1 MIENTNL
8 ELKLVEIRDNQY
20 MSDLYP
26 DGLPSNAIIDKTL
39 TAKGA
44 TTCELDE
51 RYAKRNSI
59 IIEPNVPVID
69 SKQVK
74 YSNLLGVR
82 EGITD
87 YDVKKYLLDKSIRY
101 KKIIVT
107 PESYSKVKQAAEYAG
122 VNLFK
127 DFFLLIDECEKVV
140 QDSNF
145 RPAIVQPFFDFFS
158 FDNKALISATP
169 LSPKLKGFTKH
180 SFSHIKIVPTY
191 DYKKNLSLIGTNNVQ
206 LEFLKQ
212 ISLNDNKKAIFLN
225 SPDYAKTLIDKADIR
240 NHSKIYCSN
249 QENAINKL
257 HEDGYKAS
265 DSFVSGEI
273 LEQYSFF
280 TSRFYS
286 AVDLDT
292 PDKPDIIM
300 VTDCLSKAQTMIDPF
315 THSVQITGRFR
326 SGIGNITHITNWKE
340 DLKPKSREEI
350 IEDMEAQSKV
360 YNMLADLKETLTGR
374 ERQLLT
380 EIQERIP
387 IYKVLFRNND
397 YKGKVNPFLV
407 ECDIQKSKVESFYQD
422 LQSLNNAYNE
432 TGHFN
437 VSYHYEHYKEKPKA
451 VKAKPLSRERKLQI
465 LERLQDL
472 KPEGLV
478 LKFLTEELLEELRS
492 LRLDLNP
499 EGLVLK
505 FLTEEQQEE
514 LRSLRHEAPELC
526 KYYEKFGMDKII
538 EIDYDLATMKRQLKS
553 AHKKEICFVPIDEIH
568 STFIIGRPYSENE
581 IVTNLQTIYDKYEL
595 VDDNGKPLQAKATY
609 LDKYFRLSDRMTIPK
624 TRLKGYI
631 PLEKRYSL
639 E

>member
-8 ELKLVEIRDNQY
+8 ELKLVEIRNNQY

-74 YSNLLGVR
+74 YPNLLGVR
-82 EGITD
+82 EGVTD
-87 YDVKKYLLDKSIRY
+87 YDVKKYLLDKSICY

-140 QDSNF
+140 QEANF

-169 LSPKLKGFTKH
+169 LSPKLKGFTNH

-206 LEFLKQ
+206 LECLKQ

-249 QENAINKL
+249 QDNAINKL

-265 DSFVSGEI
+265 ENFMSGEI

-300 VTDCLSKAQTMIDPF
+300 VTDCLNKAQTMIDPF
-315 THSVQITGRFR
+315 THSFQITGRFR
-326 SGIGNITHITNWKE
+326 SGIGSITHLTNWKE
-340 DLKPKSREEI
+340 DLKPKSRE
-350 IEDMEAQSKV
+350 
-360 YNMLADLKETLTGR
+360 
-374 ERQLLT
+374 
-380 EIQERIP
+380 
-387 IYKVLFRNND
+387 
-397 YKGKVNPFLV
+397 
-407 ECDIQKSKVESFYQD
+407 
-422 LQSLNNAYNE
+422 
-432 TGHFN
+432 
-437 VSYHYEHYKEKPKA
+437 
-451 VKAKPLSRERKLQI
+451 
-465 LERLQDL
+465 
-472 KPEGLV
+472 
-478 LKFLTEELLEELRS
+478 
-492 LRLDLNP
+492 
-499 EGLVLK
+499 
-505 FLTEEQQEE
+505 
-514 LRSLRHEAPELC
+514 
-526 KYYEKFGMDKII
+526 
-538 EIDYDLATMKRQLKS
+538 
-553 AHKKEICFVPIDEIH
+553 
-568 STFIIGRPYSENE
+568 
-581 IVTNLQTIYDKYEL
+581 
-595 VDDNGKPLQAKATY
+595 
-609 LDKYFRLSDRMTIPK
+609 
-624 TRLKGYI
+624 
-631 PLEKRYSL
+631 
-639 E
+639 

>member
-59 IIEPNVPVID
+59 IIEPNIPVID

-74 YSNLLGVR
+74 YPNLLGVR
-82 EGITD
+82 EGVTD

-107 PESYSKVKQAAEYAG
+107 PESYSKVKKAAEYAG

-140 QDSNF
+140 QDANF
-145 RPAIVQPFFDFFS
+145 RPDIVLPFFDFFS

-169 LSPKLKGFTKH
+169 LSPKLKGFTNH

-225 SPDYAKTLIDKADIR
+225 SPEYAKTLIEKADIR

-257 HEDGYKAS
+257 HEEGYKAS

-326 SGIGNITHITNWKE
+326 SGIGSITHITNWKE

-350 IEDMEAQSKV
+350 IEDMEAQRKV

-387 IYKVLFRNND
+387 IYQVLFRNDD

-407 ECDIQKSKVESFYQD
+407 ECYIQKSKIESLYQE

-478 LKFLTEELLEELRS
+478 LKFLTEE
-492 LRLDLNP
+492 
-499 EGLVLK
+499 
-505 FLTEEQQEE
+505 QQEE
-514 LRSLRHEAPELC
+514 LKSLRHEAPELC

-553 AHKKEICFVPIDEIH
+553 AHKKEIYFVPIDEIH
-568 STFIIGRPYSENE
+568 NSFIIGKPYSENE
-581 IVTNLQTIYDKYEL
+581 IVTTLQTIYDKYEL
-595 VDDNGKPLQAKATY
+595 VDDNGNPLQAKATY
-609 LDKYFRLSDRMTIPK
+609 LGKYFRLSDRMTIPS
-624 TRLKGYI
+624 TRLKGYT
-631 PLEKRYSL
+631 PLEKKYSL

>member
-39 TAKGA
+39 TAKGV

-59 IIEPNVPVID
+59 IIEPNIPVID

-74 YSNLLGVR
+74 YPNLLGVR
-82 EGITD
+82 EGVTD

-107 PESYSKVKQAAEYAG
+107 PESYSKVKKAAEYAG

-140 QDSNF
+140 QDANF
-145 RPAIVQPFFDFFS
+145 RPDIVLPFFDFFS

-169 LSPKLKGFTKH
+169 LSPKLKGFTNH

-225 SPDYAKTLIDKADIR
+225 SPEYAKTLIEKADIR

-257 HEDGYKAS
+257 HEEGYKAS

-326 SGIGNITHITNWKE
+326 SGIGSITHITNWKE

-350 IEDMEAQSKV
+350 IEDMEAQRKV

-387 IYKVLFRNND
+387 IYQVLFRNDD

-407 ECDIQKSKVESFYQD
+407 ECYIQKSKIESLYQE

-478 LKFLTEELLEELRS
+478 LKFLTEE
-492 LRLDLNP
+492 
-499 EGLVLK
+499 
-505 FLTEEQQEE
+505 QQEE
-514 LRSLRHEAPELC
+514 LKSLRHEAPELC

-553 AHKKEICFVPIDEIH
+553 AHKKEIYFVPIDEIH
-568 STFIIGRPYSENE
+568 NSFIIGKPYSENE
-581 IVTNLQTIYDKYEL
+581 IVTTLQTIYDKYEL
-595 VDDNGKPLQAKATY
+595 VDDNGNPLQAKATY
-609 LDKYFRLSDRMTIPK
+609 LGKYFRLSDRMTIPS
-624 TRLKGYI
+624 TRLKGYT
-631 PLEKRYSL
+631 PLEKKYSL

>member
-1 MIENTNL
+1 M
-8 ELKLVEIRDNQY
+8 
-20 MSDLYP
+20 
-26 DGLPSNAIIDKTL
+26 
-39 TAKGA
+39 
-44 TTCELDE
+44 
-51 RYAKRNSI
+51 
-59 IIEPNVPVID
+59 
-69 SKQVK
+69 
-74 YSNLLGVR
+74 
-82 EGITD
+82 
-87 YDVKKYLLDKSIRY
+87 
-101 KKIIVT
+101 
-107 PESYSKVKQAAEYAG
+107 
-122 VNLFK
+122 
-127 DFFLLIDECEKVV
+127 
-140 QDSNF
+140 
-145 RPAIVQPFFDFFS
+145 
-158 FDNKALISATP
+158 
-169 LSPKLKGFTKH
+169 
-180 SFSHIKIVPTY
+180 
-191 DYKKNLSLIGTNNVQ
+191 
-206 LEFLKQ
+206 
-212 ISLNDNKKAIFLN
+212 
-225 SPDYAKTLIDKADIR
+225 
-240 NHSKIYCSN
+240 
-249 QENAINKL
+249 
-257 HEDGYKAS
+257 
-265 DSFVSGEI
+265 SGEI

-300 VTDCLSKAQTMIDPF
+300 VTDCLNKAQTMIDPF

-326 SGIGNITHITNWKE
+326 AGIGNITHITNWKE
-340 DLKPKSREEI
+340 GLKPKSREEI
-350 IEDMEAQSKV
+350 IDDMEAQRKV

-387 IYKVLFRNND
+387 VYKLLFRNDD

-407 ECDIQKSKVESFYQD
+407 ECDIQKSKVESLYQD

-465 LERLQDL
+465 LERLQEL
-472 KPEGLV
+472 K
-478 LKFLTEELLEELRS
+478 
-492 LRLDLNP
+492 P

-553 AHKKEICFVPIDEIH
+553 AHKKEIYFVPIDEIH
-568 STFIIGRPYSENE
+568 NTFIIGKPYSENE
-581 IVTNLQTIYDKYEL
+581 IVTTLQDIYDKYKL
-595 VDDNGKPLQAKATY
+595 VDDNGKPLQVKATY
-609 LDKYFRLSDRMTIPK
+609 LGKYFKLSDRITIPN

-631 PLEKRYSL
+631 PLEEKYSL

>member
-1 MIENTNL
+1 M

-59 IIEPNVPVID
+59 IIEPNIPVID

-74 YSNLLGVR
+74 YPNLLGVR
-82 EGITD
+82 EGVTD

-107 PESYSKVKQAAEYAG
+107 PESYSKVKKAAEYAG

-140 QDSNF
+140 QDANF
-145 RPAIVQPFFDFFS
+145 RPDIVLPFFDFFS

-169 LSPKLKGFTKH
+169 LSPKLKGFTNH

-225 SPDYAKTLIDKADIR
+225 SPEYAKTLIEKADIR

-257 HEDGYKAS
+257 HEEGYKAS

-326 SGIGNITHITNWKE
+326 SGIGSITHITNWKE

-350 IEDMEAQSKV
+350 IEDMEAQRKV

-387 IYKVLFRNND
+387 IYQVLFRNDD

-407 ECDIQKSKVESFYQD
+407 ECYIQKSKIESLYQE

-478 LKFLTEELLEELRS
+478 LKFLTEE
-492 LRLDLNP
+492 
-499 EGLVLK
+499 
-505 FLTEEQQEE
+505 QQEE
-514 LRSLRHEAPELC
+514 LKSLRHEAPELC

-538 EIDYDLATMKRQLKS
+538 EIDYDLASMKRQLKS
-553 AHKKEICFVPIDEIH
+553 AHKKEIYFVPIDEIH
-568 STFIIGRPYSENE
+568 NSFIIGKPYSENE
-581 IVTNLQTIYDKYEL
+581 IVTTLQTIYDKYEL
-595 VDDNGKPLQAKATY
+595 VDDNGNPLQAKATY
-609 LDKYFRLSDRMTIPK
+609 LGKYFRLSDRMTIPS
-624 TRLKGYI
+624 TRLKGYT
-631 PLEKRYSL
+631 PLEKKYSL

>member
-59 IIEPNVPVID
+59 IIEPNIPVID

-74 YSNLLGVR
+74 YPNLLGVR
-82 EGITD
+82 EGVTD

-107 PESYSKVKQAAEYAG
+107 PESYSKVKKAAEYAG

-140 QDSNF
+140 QDANF
-145 RPAIVQPFFDFFS
+145 RPDIVLPFFDFFS

-169 LSPKLKGFTKH
+169 LSPKLKGFTNH

-225 SPDYAKTLIDKADIR
+225 SPEYAKTLIEKADIR

-257 HEDGYKAS
+257 HEEGYKAS

-326 SGIGNITHITNWKE
+326 SGIGSITHITNWKE

-350 IEDMEAQSKV
+350 IEDMEAQRKV

-387 IYKVLFRNND
+387 IYQVLFRNDD

-407 ECDIQKSKVESFYQD
+407 ECYIQKSKIESLYQE

-478 LKFLTEELLEELRS
+478 LKFLTEE
-492 LRLDLNP
+492 
-499 EGLVLK
+499 
-505 FLTEEQQEE
+505 QQEE
-514 LRSLRHEAPELC
+514 LKSL
-526 KYYEKFGMDKII
+526 
-538 EIDYDLATMKRQLKS
+538 T
-553 AHKKEICFVPIDEIH
+553 
-568 STFIIGRPYSENE
+568 
-581 IVTNLQTIYDKYEL
+581 
-595 VDDNGKPLQAKATY
+595 
-609 LDKYFRLSDRMTIPK
+609 
-624 TRLKGYI
+624 
-631 PLEKRYSL
+631 
-639 E
+639 

>member
-59 IIEPNVPVID
+59 IIEPNIPVID

-74 YSNLLGVR
+74 YPNLLGVR
-82 EGITD
+82 EGVTD

-107 PESYSKVKQAAEYAG
+107 PESYSKVKKAAEYAG

-140 QDSNF
+140 QDANF
-145 RPAIVQPFFDFFS
+145 RPDIVLPFFDFFS

-169 LSPKLKGFTKH
+169 LSPKLKGFTNH

-225 SPDYAKTLIDKADIR
+225 SPEYAKTLIEKADIR

-257 HEDGYKAS
+257 HEEGYKAS

-326 SGIGNITHITNWKE
+326 SGIGSITHITNWKE

-350 IEDMEAQSKV
+350 IEDMEAQRKV

-387 IYKVLFRNND
+387 IYQVLFRNDD

-407 ECDIQKSKVESFYQD
+407 ECYIQKSKIESLYQE

-478 LKFLTEELLEELRS
+478 LKFLTEE
-492 LRLDLNP
+492 
-499 EGLVLK
+499 
-505 FLTEEQQEE
+505 QQEE
-514 LRSLRHEAPELC
+514 LKSLRHEAPELC

-581 IVTNLQTIYDKYEL
+581 IVTTLQTIYDKYEL
-595 VDDNGKPLQAKATY
+595 VDDNGNPLQAKATY
-609 LDKYFRLSDRMTIPK
+609 LGKYFRLSDRMTIPS
-624 TRLKGYI
+624 TRLKGYT
-631 PLEKRYSL
+631 PLEKKYSL

>member
-74 YSNLLGVR
+74 YPNLLGVR
-82 EGITD
+82 EGVTD

-140 QDSNF
+140 QEANF

-206 LEFLKQ
+206 LECLKQ

-265 DSFVSGEI
+265 ENFMSGEI

-326 SGIGNITHITNWKE
+326 LGIGSITHITNWKE
-340 DLKPKSREEI
+340 GLKPKSREEI

-387 IYKVLFRNND
+387 IYKVLFRNDD

-451 VKAKPLSRERKLQI
+451 VKAKPLLRERKLQI

-472 KPEGLV
+472 K
-478 LKFLTEELLEELRS
+478 
-492 LRLDLNP
+492 P

-553 AHKKEICFVPIDEIH
+553 AHKKEIYFIPIDEIH
-568 STFIIGRPYSENE
+568 NTFIIGRPYSENE
-581 IVTNLQTIYDKYEL
+581 IVTTLQNIYNRYEL

-609 LDKYFRLSDRMTIPK
+609 LGKYFKLSDRITIPN

>member
-1 MIENTNL
+1 M
-8 ELKLVEIRDNQY
+8 
-20 MSDLYP
+20 
-26 DGLPSNAIIDKTL
+26 
-39 TAKGA
+39 
-44 TTCELDE
+44 
-51 RYAKRNSI
+51 
-59 IIEPNVPVID
+59 
-69 SKQVK
+69 
-74 YSNLLGVR
+74 
-82 EGITD
+82 
-87 YDVKKYLLDKSIRY
+87 
-101 KKIIVT
+101 
-107 PESYSKVKQAAEYAG
+107 
-122 VNLFK
+122 
-127 DFFLLIDECEKVV
+127 
-140 QDSNF
+140 
-145 RPAIVQPFFDFFS
+145 
-158 FDNKALISATP
+158 ISATP
-169 LSPKLKGFTKH
+169 LSPKLKGFAKH

-257 HEDGYKAS
+257 HEEGYKAS

-292 PDKPDIIM
+292 SDKPDIIM

-326 SGIGNITHITNWKE
+326 SGIGSITHITNWKE

-350 IEDMEAQSKV
+350 IEDMEAQRKV

-407 ECDIQKSKVESFYQD
+407 ECDIQKSKVESLYQD

-478 LKFLTEELLEELRS
+478 LKFLTEE
-492 LRLDLNP
+492 
-499 EGLVLK
+499 
-505 FLTEEQQEE
+505 QQEE

-538 EIDYDLATMKRQLKS
+538 EIDYD
-553 AHKKEICFVPIDEIH
+553 
-568 STFIIGRPYSENE
+568 
-581 IVTNLQTIYDKYEL
+581 
-595 VDDNGKPLQAKATY
+595 
-609 LDKYFRLSDRMTIPK
+609 
-624 TRLKGYI
+624 
-631 PLEKRYSL
+631 
-639 E
+639 

>member
-8 ELKLVEIRDNQY
+8 ELKPVEIRENQY

-69 SKQVK
+69 SKQAK
-74 YSNLLGVR
+74 YPNLLGVR
-82 EGITD
+82 EGVTD

-107 PESYSKVKQAAEYAG
+107 PESYSKVKKAAEYAG

-140 QDSNF
+140 QDANF
-145 RPAIVQPFFDFFS
+145 RPDIILPFFDFFS

-206 LEFLKQ
+206 LECLKQ

-240 NHSKIYCSN
+240 NQSKIYCSN
-249 QENAINKL
+249 QDNAINKL

-265 DSFVSGEI
+265 DSFMSGEI

-300 VTDCLSKAQTMIDPF
+300 VTDCLNKAQTMIDPF

-326 SGIGNITHITNWKE
+326 AGIGNITHITNWKE
-340 DLKPKSREEI
+340 GLKSKSREEI
-350 IEDMEAQSKV
+350 IDDMEAQRKV

-387 IYKVLFRNND
+387 VYKLLFRNDD

-407 ECDIQKSKVESFYQD
+407 ECDIQKSKVESLYQD

-465 LERLQDL
+465 LERLQEL
-472 KPEGLV
+472 K
-478 LKFLTEELLEELRS
+478 
-492 LRLDLNP
+492 P

-553 AHKKEICFVPIDEIH
+553 AHKKEIYFVPIDEIH
-568 STFIIGRPYSENE
+568 NTFIIGKPYSENE
-581 IVTNLQTIYDKYEL
+581 IVTTLQDIYDKYKL
-595 VDDNGKPLQAKATY
+595 VDDNGKPLQVKATY
-609 LDKYFRLSDRMTIPK
+609 LGKYFKLSDRITIPN

-631 PLEKRYSL
+631 PLEEKYSL

>member
-8 ELKLVEIRDNQY
+8 ELKPVEIRENQY

-74 YSNLLGVR
+74 YPNLLGVR
-82 EGITD
+82 EGVTD

-140 QDSNF
+140 QEANF

-225 SPDYAKTLIDKADIR
+225 SPEYAKTLIEKADIR

-300 VTDCLSKAQTMIDPF
+300 VTDCLNKQQTMIDPF

-340 DLKPKSREEI
+340 INLYSKKS
-350 IEDMEAQSKV
+350 V
-360 YNMLADLKETLTGR
+360 
-374 ERQLLT
+374 ERFK
-380 EIQERIP
+380 IFIG
-387 IYKVLFRNND
+387 FRNRVCSNLMLTTD
-397 YKGKVNPFLV
+397 GLQ
-407 ECDIQKSKVESFYQD
+407 DKVEVLSVQELYAAA
-422 LQSLNNAYNE
+422 LNLFHAYNP
-432 TGHFN
+432 
-437 VSYHYEHYKEKPKA
+437 SK
-451 VKAKPLSRERKLQI
+451 
-465 LERLQDL
+465 DL
-472 KPEGLV
+472 H
-478 LKFLTEELLEELRS
+478 LLRTLGQMS
-492 LRLDLNP
+492 
-499 EGLVLK
+499 
-505 FLTEEQQEE
+505 
-514 LRSLRHEAPELC
+514 
-526 KYYEKFGMDKII
+526 I
-538 EIDYDLATMKRQLKS
+538 
-553 AHKKEICFVPIDEIH
+553 
-568 STFIIGRPYSENE
+568 STSEFCQIIGRMRLYQALTPNQQKRLPRLLLGDSQINAACRAFVSDVNFKSTGDSITGWQLLNLLNGSVKSSYIDNFLERNLNCTEFVQGIQRAKLGDSEYAWF
-581 IVTNLQTIYDKYEL
+581 L
-595 VDDNGKPLQAKATY
+595 G
-609 LDKYFRLSDRMTIPK
+609 
-624 TRLKGYI
+624 
-631 PLEKRYSL
+631 
-639 E
+639 

>member
-1 MIENTNL
+1 MIENVNL
-8 ELKLVEIRDNQY
+8 ELKLVEISEGQY

-39 TAKGA
+39 TGKGA
-44 TTCELDE
+44 TTCELDDK
-51 RYAKRNSI
+51 YAKRNSI
-59 IIEPNVPVID
+59 IIEPNVPVVN
-69 SKQVK
+69 SKQAK
-74 YSNLLGVR
+74 YPNLLGVR
-82 EGITD
+82 EGVTD
-87 YDVKKYLLDKSIRY
+87 YDIKKYLLDKSIRY

-107 PESYSKVKQAAEYAG
+107 PESYTKVKKAAEYTS

-127 DFFLLIDECEKVV
+127 DFFLLIDECEKAV
-140 QDSNF
+140 QEANF
-145 RPAIVQPFFDFFS
+145 RPEIILPFFDFFS

-180 SFSHIKIVPTY
+180 SFIHIKIVPTY

-240 NHSKIYCSN
+240 NCSKIYCSN
-249 QENAINKL
+249 QDNAINKL
-257 HEDGYKAS
+257 HEDGYNAS

-292 PDKPDIIM
+292 SDKPDIIM
-300 VTDCLSKAQTMIDPF
+300 VTDCLNKVQTMIDPF
-315 THSVQITGRFR
+315 THAVQITGRFR
-326 SGIGNITHITNWKE
+326 TGIGNVTHITNWKK
-340 DLKPKSREEI
+340 DLKPQSREEI
-350 IEDMEAQSKV
+350 IEDMEAQKKV
-360 YNMLADLKETLTGR
+360 YDMLTDLKETLTGR

-380 EIQERIP
+380 EMQERIP
-387 IYKVLFRNND
+387 IYNALFKND
-397 YKGKVNPFLV
+397 EYKGKVNPFMV
-407 ECDIQKSKVESFYQD
+407 ECYIQKSKVESLYQD
-422 LQSLNNAYNE
+422 LQFLNKAYNE

-437 VSYHYEHYKEKPKA
+437 VSYNYEHYKEKPKA
-451 VKAKPLSRERKLQI
+451 VKAKPLSRARKLQI

-472 KPEGLV
+472 RPKGLV
-478 LKFLTEELLEELRS
+478 VKY
-492 LRLDLNP
+492 
-499 EGLVLK
+499 
-505 FLTEEQQEE
+505 LTEEQEEE
-514 LRSLRHEAPELC
+514 LSSLRHEAPELC

-538 EIDYDLATMKRQLKS
+538 EIDYNLTTMKQQLKS
-553 AHKKEICFVPIDEIH
+553 AHKEEIYFIPIDEIH
-568 STFIIGRPYSENE
+568 DTFIIGKPYSENE
-581 IVTNLQTIYDKYEL
+581 IVTILQSIYNKYKL
-595 VDDNGKPLQAKATY
+595 VDDNGNPLQAKATY
-609 LDKYFRLSDRMTIPK
+609 LGKYFKLSDRITIPR

-631 PLEKRYSL
+631 PLEKKYSL

>member
-59 IIEPNVPVID
+59 IIEPNIPVID

-74 YSNLLGVR
+74 YPNLLGVR
-82 EGITD
+82 EGVTD

-107 PESYSKVKQAAEYAG
+107 PESYSKVKKAAEYAG

-140 QDSNF
+140 QDANF
-145 RPAIVQPFFDFFS
+145 RPDIVLPFFDFFS

-169 LSPKLKGFTKH
+169 LSPKLKGFTNH

-225 SPDYAKTLIDKADIR
+225 SPEYAKTLIEKADIR

-257 HEDGYKAS
+257 HEEGYKAS

-326 SGIGNITHITNWKE
+326 SGIGSITHITNWKE

-350 IEDMEAQSKV
+350 IEDMEAQRKV

-374 ERQLLT
+374 ERQHLT

-387 IYKVLFRNND
+387 IYQVLFRNDD

-407 ECDIQKSKVESFYQD
+407 ECYIQKSKIESLYQE

-478 LKFLTEELLEELRS
+478 LKFLTEE
-492 LRLDLNP
+492 
-499 EGLVLK
+499 
-505 FLTEEQQEE
+505 QQEE
-514 LRSLRHEAPELC
+514 LKSLRHEAPELC

-553 AHKKEICFVPIDEIH
+553 AHKKEIYFVPIDEIH
-568 STFIIGRPYSENE
+568 NSFIIGKPYSENE
-581 IVTNLQTIYDKYEL
+581 IVTTLQTIYDKYEL
-595 VDDNGKPLQAKATY
+595 VDDNGNPLQAKATY
-609 LDKYFRLSDRMTIPK
+609 LGKYFRLSDRMTIPS
-624 TRLKGYI
+624 TRLKGYT
-631 PLEKRYSL
+631 PLEKKYSL

>member
-1 MIENTNL
+1 M
-8 ELKLVEIRDNQY
+8 ELKPVEIRDNQY

-74 YSNLLGVR
+74 YPNLLGVR
-82 EGITD
+82 EGVTD

-107 PESYSKVKQAAEYAG
+107 PESYSKVKKAAEYAG

-140 QDSNF
+140 QEADF

-169 LSPKLKGFTKH
+169 LSPKLKGFTNH

-206 LEFLKQ
+206 LECLKQ

-257 HEDGYKAS
+257 HEDGYNAS

-350 IEDMEAQSKV
+350 IEDMEAQRKV

-387 IYKVLFRNND
+387 IYQVLFRND
-397 YKGKVNPFLV
+397 EYKGKVNPFIV
-407 ECDIQKSKVESFYQD
+407 ECYIQKSKIESLYQD

-437 VSYHYEHYKEKPKA
+437 VSYHYEHYQEKPKA

-465 LERLQDL
+465 FERLQDL
-472 KPEGLV
+472 K
-478 LKFLTEELLEELRS
+478 
-492 LRLDLNP
+492 P

-553 AHKKEICFVPIDEIH
+553 AHKKEIYFVPIDEIH
-568 STFIIGRPYSENE
+568 NSFIIGKPYSENE
-581 IVTNLQTIYDKYEL
+581 IVTTLQNIYDRYEL

-609 LDKYFRLSDRMTIPK
+609 LGKYLKLSDRITIPN

>member
-59 IIEPNVPVID
+59 IIEPNIPVID

-74 YSNLLGVR
+74 YPNLLGVR
-82 EGITD
+82 EGVTD

-107 PESYSKVKQAAEYAG
+107 PESYSKVKKAAEYAG

-140 QDSNF
+140 QDANF
-145 RPAIVQPFFDFFS
+145 RPDIVLPFFDFFS

-169 LSPKLKGFTKH
+169 LSPKLKGFTNH

-225 SPDYAKTLIDKADIR
+225 SPEYAKTLIEKADIR

-257 HEDGYKAS
+257 HEEGYKAS

-326 SGIGNITHITNWKE
+326 SGIGSITHITNWKE

-350 IEDMEAQSKV
+350 IEDMEAQRKV

-387 IYKVLFRNND
+387 IYQVLFRNDD

-407 ECDIQKSKVESFYQD
+407 ECYIQKSKIESLYQE

-465 LERLQDL
+465 LERLQEL
-472 KPEGLV
+472 K
-478 LKFLTEELLEELRS
+478 
-492 LRLDLNP
+492 P

-553 AHKKEICFVPIDEIH
+553 AHKKEIYFVPIDEIH
-568 STFIIGRPYSENE
+568 NSFIIGKPYSENE
-581 IVTNLQTIYDKYEL
+581 IVTTLQTIYDKYEL
-595 VDDNGKPLQAKATY
+595 VDDNGNPLQAKATY
-609 LDKYFRLSDRMTIPK
+609 LGKYFRLSDRMTIPS
-624 TRLKGYI
+624 TRLKGYT
-631 PLEKRYSL
+631 PLEKKYSL

>member
-59 IIEPNVPVID
+59 IIEPNIPVID

-74 YSNLLGVR
+74 YPNLLGVR
-82 EGITD
+82 EGVTD

-107 PESYSKVKQAAEYAG
+107 PESYSKVKKAAEYAG

-140 QDSNF
+140 QDANF
-145 RPAIVQPFFDFFS
+145 RPDIVLPFFDFFS

-169 LSPKLKGFTKH
+169 LSPKLKGFTNH

-225 SPDYAKTLIDKADIR
+225 SPEYAKTLIEKADIR

-257 HEDGYKAS
+257 HEEGYKAS

-326 SGIGNITHITNWKE
+326 SGIGSITHITNWKE

-350 IEDMEAQSKV
+350 IEDMEAQRKV

-387 IYKVLFRNND
+387 IYQVLFRNDD

-407 ECDIQKSKVESFYQD
+407 ECYIQKSKIESLYGE

-478 LKFLTEELLEELRS
+478 LKFLTEE
-492 LRLDLNP
+492 
-499 EGLVLK
+499 
-505 FLTEEQQEE
+505 QQEE
-514 LRSLRHEAPELC
+514 LKSLRHEAPELC

-553 AHKKEICFVPIDEIH
+553 AHKKEIYFVPIDEIH
-568 STFIIGRPYSENE
+568 NSFIIGKPYSENE
-581 IVTNLQTIYDKYEL
+581 IVTTLQTIYDKYEL
-595 VDDNGKPLQAKATY
+595 VDDNGNPLQAKATY
-609 LDKYFRLSDRMTIPK
+609 LGKYFRLSDRMTIPS
-624 TRLKGYI
+624 TRLKGYT
-631 PLEKRYSL
+631 PLEKKYSL

>member
-8 ELKLVEIRDNQY
+8 ELKPVEIRDNEY

-44 TTCELDE
+44 TTCELDD

-69 SKQVK
+69 GKQVK
-74 YSNLLGVR
+74 YPNSLGVR

-87 YDVKKYLLDKSIRY
+87 NDVKKYLLNRSIRY

-107 PESYSKVKQAAEYAG
+107 PESYSKVKKAAEYAG

-127 DFFLLIDECEKVV
+127 DFFLLIDECEKAV
-140 QDSNF
+140 QEADF
-145 RPAIVQPFFDFFS
+145 RPAIIFPFFDFFS

-169 LSPKLKGFTKH
+169 LSPNLKGFTNH
-180 SFSHIKIVPTY
+180 SFSYIKIVPTY

-225 SPDYAKTLIDKADIR
+225 SPDYAKALIEKADIR
-240 NHSKIYCSN
+240 NRSKIYCSN
-249 QENAINKL
+249 QESAIRKL
-257 HEDGYKAS
+257 YEDGYKAS
-265 DSFVSGEI
+265 DSFMSGEI

-326 SGIGNITHITNWKE
+326 SGIGCITHITNWKE
-340 DLKPKSREEI
+340 GLKPKSREEI
-350 IEDMEAQSKV
+350 IEDMEAQRKV
-360 YNMLADLKETLTGR
+360 YNMLADLKETLKGR
-374 ERQLLT
+374 ERELLT

-387 IYKVLFRNND
+387 VYRLLFKNDD

-407 ECDIQKSKVESFYQD
+407 ECYIQKSKVESLYQN
-422 LQSLNNAYNE
+422 LQSLNNAYRE

-437 VSYHYEHYKEKPKA
+437 VSYHYERYDEKPKIE
-451 VKAKPLSRERKLQI
+451 KAKPLSRERKLQI

-472 KPEGLV
+472 DPKGLV
-478 LKFLTEELLEELRS
+478 LKFFTE
-492 LRLDLNP
+492 D
-499 EGLVLK
+499 
-505 FLTEEQQEE
+505 QQEE
-514 LRSLRHEAPELC
+514 LKSLKHEAPELC
-526 KYYEKFGMDKII
+526 KYYKKFGMDRIV
-538 EIDYDLATMKRQLKS
+538 EIDYDLATMKRQLKT
-553 AHKKEICFVPIDEIH
+553 AHKKEIYFVPIDEIH
-568 STFIIGRPYSENE
+568 DTFIIGRPYSENE
-581 IVTNLQTIYDKYEL
+581 IVTTLQDIYDKYEL
-595 VDDNGKPLQAKATY
+595 VDDNGKSLQAKATY
-609 LDKYFRLSDRMTIPK
+609 LGKYFTLSDRITIPN

-631 PLEKRYSL
+631 PLEKKYSF

>member
-26 DGLPSNAIIDKTL
+26 DSLPSNAFIDKTL

-74 YSNLLGVR
+74 YPNLLGVR
-82 EGITD
+82 EGVTD

-107 PESYSKVKQAAEYAG
+107 PESYSKVKKAAEYAG

-140 QDSNF
+140 QDANF
-145 RPAIVQPFFDFFS
+145 RPNIVLPFFDFFS

-326 SGIGNITHITNWKE
+326 SGIGSITHITNWKE

-350 IEDMEAQSKV
+350 IEDMEAQRKV

-387 IYKVLFRNND
+387 IYKVLFRNDD

-407 ECDIQKSKVESFYQD
+407 ECDIQKSKIESFYQD

-437 VSYHYEHYKEKPKA
+437 VSYHYEHYQEKPKA

-472 KPEGLV
+472 K
-478 LKFLTEELLEELRS
+478 
-492 LRLDLNP
+492 P

-553 AHKKEICFVPIDEIH
+553 AHKKEIYFIPIDEIH
-568 STFIIGRPYSENE
+568 NSFIIGRPYSENE
-581 IVTNLQTIYDKYEL
+581 IVTTLQNIYDRYEL
-595 VDDNGKPLQAKATY
+595 VDDNGKPLQAKATN
-609 LDKYFRLSDRMTIPK
+609 LGKYFKLSDRMTIPK

>member
-74 YSNLLGVR
+74 YPNLLGVR
-82 EGITD
+82 EGVTD

-107 PESYSKVKQAAEYAG
+107 PESYSKVKQAAEYAS

-140 QDSNF
+140 QDANF
-145 RPAIVQPFFDFFS
+145 RPDIVLPFFDFFS

-169 LSPKLKGFTKH
+169 LSPKLKGFTNH

-225 SPDYAKTLIDKADIR
+225 SPEYAKTLIEKADIR

-257 HEDGYKAS
+257 HEEGYKAS

-326 SGIGNITHITNWKE
+326 SGIGSITHITNWKE

-350 IEDMEAQSKV
+350 IEDMEAQRKV

-387 IYKVLFRNND
+387 IYQVLFRNDD

-407 ECDIQKSKVESFYQD
+407 ECYIQKSKIESFYQD

-478 LKFLTEELLEELRS
+478 LKFLTEE
-492 LRLDLNP
+492 
-499 EGLVLK
+499 
-505 FLTEEQQEE
+505 QQEE
-514 LRSLRHEAPELC
+514 LKSLRHEAPELC

-553 AHKKEICFVPIDEIH
+553 AHKKEIYFVPIDEIH
-568 STFIIGRPYSENE
+568 NSFIIGKPYSENE
-581 IVTNLQTIYDKYEL
+581 IVTTLQTIYDKYEL
-595 VDDNGKPLQAKATY
+595 VDDNGNPLQAKATY
-609 LDKYFRLSDRMTIPK
+609 LGKYFRLSDRMTIPS
-624 TRLKGYI
+624 TRLKGYT
-631 PLEKRYSL
+631 PLEKKYSL

>member
-1 MIENTNL
+1 M

-59 IIEPNVPVID
+59 IIEPNIPVID

-74 YSNLLGVR
+74 YPNLLGVR
-82 EGITD
+82 EGVTD

-107 PESYSKVKQAAEYAG
+107 PESYSKVKKAAEYAG

-140 QDSNF
+140 QDANF
-145 RPAIVQPFFDFFS
+145 RPDIVLPFFDFFS

-169 LSPKLKGFTKH
+169 LSPKLKGFTNH

-225 SPDYAKTLIDKADIR
+225 SPEYAKTLIEKADIR

-257 HEDGYKAS
+257 HEEGYKAS

-326 SGIGNITHITNWKE
+326 SGIGSITHITNWKE

-350 IEDMEAQSKV
+350 IEDMEAQRKV

-387 IYKVLFRNND
+387 IYQVLFRNDD

-407 ECDIQKSKVESFYQD
+407 ECYIQKSKIESLYQE

-478 LKFLTEELLEELRS
+478 LKFLTEE
-492 LRLDLNP
+492 
-499 EGLVLK
+499 
-505 FLTEEQQEE
+505 QQEE
-514 LRSLRHEAPELC
+514 LKSLRHEAPELC

-553 AHKKEICFVPIDEIH
+553 AHKKEIYFVPIDEIH
-568 STFIIGRPYSENE
+568 NSFIIGKPYSENE
-581 IVTNLQTIYDKYEL
+581 IVTTLQTIYDKYEL
-595 VDDNGKPLQAKATY
+595 VDDNGNPLQAKATY
-609 LDKYFRLSDRMTIPK
+609 LGKYFRLSDRMTIPS
-624 TRLKGYI
+624 TRLKGYT
-631 PLEKRYSL
+631 PLEKKYSL

>member
-59 IIEPNVPVID
+59 IIEPNIPVID

-74 YSNLLGVR
+74 YPNLLGVR
-82 EGITD
+82 EGVTD

-107 PESYSKVKQAAEYAG
+107 PESYSKVKKAAEYAG

-140 QDSNF
+140 QDANF
-145 RPAIVQPFFDFFS
+145 RPDIVLPFFDFFS

-169 LSPKLKGFTKH
+169 LSPKLKGFTNH

-225 SPDYAKTLIDKADIR
+225 SPEYAKTLIEKADIR

-257 HEDGYKAS
+257 HEEGYKAS

-300 VTDCLSKAQTMIDPF
+300 VTDCLSKAQTMIDPI

-326 SGIGNITHITNWKE
+326 SGIGSITHITNWKE

-350 IEDMEAQSKV
+350 IEDMEAQRKV

-387 IYKVLFRNND
+387 IYQVLFRNDD

-407 ECDIQKSKVESFYQD
+407 ECYIQKSKIESLYQE

-478 LKFLTEELLEELRS
+478 LKFLTEE
-492 LRLDLNP
+492 
-499 EGLVLK
+499 
-505 FLTEEQQEE
+505 QQEE
-514 LRSLRHEAPELC
+514 LKSLRHEAPELC

-553 AHKKEICFVPIDEIH
+553 AHKKEIYFVPIDEIH
-568 STFIIGRPYSENE
+568 NSFIIGKPYSENE
-581 IVTNLQTIYDKYEL
+581 IVTTLQTIYDKYEL
-595 VDDNGKPLQAKATY
+595 VDDNGNPLQAKATY
-609 LDKYFRLSDRMTIPK
+609 LGKYFRLSDRMTIPS
-624 TRLKGYI
+624 TRLKGYT
-631 PLEKRYSL
+631 PLEKKYSL